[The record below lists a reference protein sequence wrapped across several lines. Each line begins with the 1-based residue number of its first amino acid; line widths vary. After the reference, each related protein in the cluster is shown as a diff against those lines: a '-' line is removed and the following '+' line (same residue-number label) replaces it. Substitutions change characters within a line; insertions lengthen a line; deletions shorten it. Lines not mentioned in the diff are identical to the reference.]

1 MFARGIL
8 VFLYCLGSGGI
19 MEPLRDMFV
28 AGGSSGIMEPLRDMF
43 VAFEG
48 LP

>member
-1 MFARGIL
+1 
-8 VFLYCLGSGGI
+8 